1 MSIVEVESSAKD
13 EAAKTHALACFMK
26 PQLQLTRTTK
36 MQTQRLSKV
45 DGLVHGILCQHFR
58 QLTVLKHQPIS
69 LFRITKTV
77 TTH

>member
-45 DGLVHGILCQHFR
+45 DMEYYANILGNLLFSSTNPFR
-58 QLTVLKHQPIS
+58 FSESPKL
-69 LFRITKTV
+69 
-77 TTH
+77 